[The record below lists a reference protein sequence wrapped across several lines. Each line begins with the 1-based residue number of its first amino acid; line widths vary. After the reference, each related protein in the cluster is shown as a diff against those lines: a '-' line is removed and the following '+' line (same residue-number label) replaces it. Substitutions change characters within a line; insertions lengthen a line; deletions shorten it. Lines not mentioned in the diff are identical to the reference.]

1 MRTGT
6 GNTLTERAPA
16 GATSA
21 PAERGPLSHPLSFI
35 VTAFVLLAIFGGTFV
50 ANPDR
55 VAPTKDPAY
64 YTWRTEALLSEAP
77 VRLLEITGPFDMF
90 AGGYRV
96 AAPVI
101 GGFLRRV
108 ATISSLHTTAFLMA
122 VVPVLTALL
131 LAGFAYRCRRDP
143 LLWHA
148 VAYGSASLYFTPPF
162 VGYLDN
168 ILCLMFLAAAL
179 WFLSPARSSWPS
191 RVGLLVFLVM
201 AGFTHPTTLALF
213 CMVLGAI
220 AAVRLVF
227 RRFDLRSVLRDDGPT
242 LLTAAASVVVTYL
255 VWAVGPWGES
265 ASLGEAALP
274 PPYGSSFFLDR
285 MVDWI
290 AVMRPAL
297 NGPLIAAG
305 IIGLLASGRRWV
317 EDELA
322 LVSIVWLAPLAG
334 LFGFVAGI
342 AYPYYRFFNSTLA
355 WVLLVGVGAFFLVR
369 LFLGVA
375 RGGGIARLALVG
387 VVAVVAVI
395 ATNFTSGLEQ
405 AGWNNSDKGW
415 ISAATR
421 TDLDALRAALE
432 GNERP
437 VVFVIDDE
445 ASGFQIW
452 GYTKLAGNTS
462 RYGLPPGQID
472 EGYLY
477 LGSLANYLR
486 DRPTVTG
493 EATYDRLSPA
503 LLNDARAG
511 ERRAGREPIVVV
523 AAAFNP
529 SGANADIA
537 AGREA
542 LPPEA
547 VDAEVWVV
555 RDGVV
560 EGMSSEAP
568 AVGGTP
574 AEEGDDPGIVHV
586 AVVILG
592 LLALLL
598 PGALALR
605 WFVPRAGWAEAVGM
619 VPALSMSL
627 LTLAGFA
634 VLAIARAPF
643 DTPLA
648 WVSLVTAAA
657 VAVLLARAG
666 ARRRRDLHRGAAS
679 PA

>member
-1 MRTGT
+1 MTTGT
-6 GNTLTERAPA
+6 GTTLDERAPA
-16 GATSA
+16 RAKTGR
-21 PAERGPLSHPLSFI
+21 AERGPLGHPLAFV
-35 VTAFVLLAIFGGTFV
+35 VTALVLLAVFGGTFV

-64 YTWRTEALLSEAP
+64 YTWRTEALLSEDP

-101 GGFLRRV
+101 GGFLRRIP
-108 ATISSLHTTAFLMA
+108 AISSLHTTAFLMA

-168 ILCLMFLAAAL
+168 ILCLMMLAAAL
-179 WFLSPARSSWPS
+179 WFLSPARSSWPA
-191 RVGLLVFLVM
+191 RAGLFVFLLM

-220 AAVRLVF
+220 AAIRLVA
-227 RRFDLRSVLRDDGPT
+227 RRFDLRAVARDDGPV
-242 LLTAAASVVVTYL
+242 LLTAGAAVVATYL

-297 NGPLIAAG
+297 NGPLLAAG
-305 IIGLLASGRRWV
+305 VVGLLAAGRRWV
-317 EDELA
+317 DDELA

-334 LFGFVAGI
+334 LFGFLAGI

-355 WVLLVGVGAFFLVR
+355 WVLLVGIGAFFLIR
-369 LFLGVA
+369 MFLGLA
-375 RGGGIARLALVG
+375 RRGGIARLALVG
-387 VVAVVAVI
+387 VAAVVAVVV
-395 ATNFTSGLEQ
+395 TNFTSGLEQ
-405 AGWNNSDKGW
+405 AGWNDPDKGW
-415 ISAATR
+415 ISAAAR

-432 GNERP
+432 GSDRP
-437 VVFVIDDE
+437 VVFVIDDD

-462 RYGLPPGQID
+462 RYGLPPGRID

-477 LGSLANYLR
+477 LGSLGNYLR
-486 DRPTVTG
+486 GRPTSTG
-493 EATYDRLSPA
+493 ETTYDRLSPA
-503 LLNDARAG
+503 LLEDARAG
-511 ERRAGREPIVVV
+511 VRRAGEEPIVVV

-529 SGANADIA
+529 RGSNAGIATGEEAPPPGAVGAD
-537 AGREA
+537 
-542 LPPEA
+542 
-547 VDAEVWVV
+547 VWVV

-560 EGMSSEAP
+560 EGLSSEAP
-568 AVGGTP
+568 EVGSTP
-574 AEEGDDPGIVHV
+574 REEPDPG
-586 AVVILG
+586 LG
-592 LLALLL
+592 HIALALLGL
-598 PGALALR
+598 AVLLVPGLLALR
-605 WFVPRAGWAEAVGM
+605 WFVPGAGWAEAVGM
-619 VPALSMSL
+619 VPALSIAL

-634 VLAIARAPF
+634 VLAVARAPF
-643 DTPLA
+643 GTALA
-648 WVSLVTAAA
+648 WVSLGIAAA
-657 VAVLLARAG
+657 AALLLARAG
-666 ARRRRDLHRGAAS
+666 ARGRRNLHRGA
-679 PA
+679 PAPA